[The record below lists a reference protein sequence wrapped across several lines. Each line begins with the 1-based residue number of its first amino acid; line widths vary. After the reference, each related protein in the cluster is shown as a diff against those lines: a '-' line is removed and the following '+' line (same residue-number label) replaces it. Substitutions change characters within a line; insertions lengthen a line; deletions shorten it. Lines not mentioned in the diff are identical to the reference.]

1 MSIVSLTAIPIG
13 YILGA
18 IPTSLIIAKLIGKI
32 DLRIE
37 GDGRISAA
45 AIYWRFGFYPYLIV
59 VLIDIGK
66 AALAVFLASL
76 LEEPFT
82 TLLITGFFAVIG
94 HCWSIFL
101 KFRGG
106 LGATAICGVLLY
118 LFPIPLLIG
127 LATVSIFFIFTR
139 KSGISTAII
148 ITVTMIVLIVQ
159 QQPVL
164 VVMYPFILI
173 CLMVL
178 KRFQTRRI
186 SSVEDMQAH

>member
-1 MSIVSLTAIPIG
+1 MSIVSLAAIPIG

-18 IPTSLIIAKLIGKI
+18 IPTSLIIGRLIGKM

-45 AIYWRFGFYPYLIV
+45 AIYWRFGFYPYLLV

-76 LEEPFT
+76 LNEPLT
-82 TLLITGFFAVIG
+82 TLLITGFFTVIG
-94 HCWSIFL
+94 HCWSVFL
-101 KFRGG
+101 RFRGG
-106 LGATAICGVLLY
+106 LGATAICGVLIY

-127 LATVSIFFIFTR
+127 LAAVSIFFIYTR

-148 ITVTMIVLIVQ
+148 ITVTSIVLLVQ

-164 VVMYPFILI
+164 VIVYPFILI
-173 CLMVL
+173 CIMVL
-178 KRFQTRRI
+178 KRFQIRRI
-186 SSVEDMQAH
+186 APIKEMQSQ